1 MAIQY
6 FIHQDGIYL
15 KGLTGT
21 QETGASAE
29 PFYSPLLRCKWD
41 EKTRTLYLA
50 NWAQQA
56 RSPNAWKS
64 GASFRPLIATSAM
77 ARSR

>member
-29 PFYSPLLRCKWD
+29 PFYSPL
-41 EKTRTLYLA
+41 
-50 NWAQQA
+50 
-56 RSPNAWKS
+56 
-64 GASFRPLIATSAM
+64 ASLQVG
-77 ARSR
+77 